1 MSAMRRAFSLARRSL
16 GGVSPNPAVGA
27 VVVNGGDVV
36 GEGRTEPPGGRH
48 AEVVA
53 LDQAGDVA
61 RGGVMYVSLEPCN
74 HHGRTPPCVDTIL
87 DAGIAEVH
95 AAIPD
100 PNPHVAGGG
109 AAALRDAGVKVV
121 VGERASEASTLLEA
135 YLKWVTTG
143 RPFVTVKFAMSLDG
157 KIATRSGH
165 SQWITGERARQHVHD
180 LRAAS
185 DAVMVGIGTVLADD
199 PLLTA
204 RDRRGRPLDRQPL
217 RVVVD
222 SRARTPPGARLLS
235 QPGPVVVAT
244 TEDVTIAGAEGVVLD
259 SADGRVDLER
269 LLDYLGTERQVSSV
283 LVEGGN
289 TLLGSLF
296 DLGRVD
302 KVVAFV
308 APTIVGGDE
317 APSAVGGRGA
327 ETMPDALRLERTK
340 VRRFGRDTAII
351 GYC

>member
-1 MSAMRRAFSLARRSL
+1 MSSMRRALSLARRSL

-27 VVVNGGDVV
+27 VVSNGGVVV
-36 GEGRTEPPGGRH
+36 GEGRNEPPGGRH
-48 AEVVA
+48 AEIVA
-53 LDQAGDVA
+53 LEQAGDAA

-74 HHGRTPPCVDTIL
+74 HHGRTPPCVDAIL
-87 DAGIAEVH
+87 KAGITEVH
-95 AAIPD
+95 AAIAD
-100 PNPHVAGGG
+100 PNPSVAGGG
-109 AAALRDAGVKVV
+109 AAALRDAGVRVV
-121 VGERASEASTLLEA
+121 VGERAAEASTLLEA
-135 YLKWVTTG
+135 YLKWVMTR
-143 RPFVTVKFAMSLDG
+143 RPFVTAKFAMSLDG

-165 SQWITGERARQHVHD
+165 SQWITGERARQHVHE

-185 DAVMVGIGTVLADD
+185 DAVMVGVGTVLADD

-204 RDRRGRPLDRQPL
+204 RGPRGRPLERQPL

-235 QPGPVVVAT
+235 QPGPVLVAT
-244 TEDVTIAGAEGVVLD
+244 TGSRAVAGAGTVALAAP
-259 SADGRVDLER
+259 SGAVDLGR
-269 LLDYLGTERQVSSV
+269 LLDYLGEERDVASV
-283 LVEGGN
+283 LVEGGG

-296 DLGRVD
+296 DLELVD

-308 APTIVGGDE
+308 APTIIGGDE
-317 APSAVGGRGA
+317 APTPVGGLGVG
-327 ETMPDALRLERTK
+327 TMSGALRLERTK